1 MELMPP
7 PPLHS
12 DGPLHGAAG
21 GQPHARAD
29 WLPGDHHPAAGR
41 HHLPHPLVSVRLQGS
56 GEGRPRPYLSWL
68 SFSRGIRFGNEC
80 SYCGSK
86 PLQYAA
92 RLACLRH
99 SNVSILFECALHSL
113 PFSQK
118 GKSSMINKY
127 KAVIAL
133 TLQVAKLHFDLQIET
148 CCTNNF

>member
-1 MELMPP
+1 MPIHVLNAFAMLSCCGARFLQLLL
-7 PPLHS
+7 PLTA
-12 DGPLHGAAG
+12 LGALSPCL
-21 GQPHARAD
+21 GQSSAPQQRPRQD
-29 WLPGDHHPAAGR
+29 
-41 HHLPHPLVSVRLQGS
+41 

-80 SYCGSK
+80 SYCGWK